1 METSIITSS
10 NKRDLFVKK
19 SRLAVSEALKSRDM
33 LLVGVTRTLDDLDKI
48 INLLNE
54 RLADWYGVYFPEL
67 RVEEPEKYARI
78 VLGFDKEKPDL
89 EFLKGIVG
97 ENRAHDLVNR
107 SQRSLGAKIS
117 ATDLGACRMLAQE
130 VTGMYSLKEKY
141 QKYQEELTQD
151 ICPNIA
157 YIAGYMLAAKLITH
171 IGSIKKFAILPAST
185 IQVLGAEK
193 ALFKHLKNRRIA
205 PPKHGLIFQFPQL
218 GSAPKRI
225 RGKIARALANK
236 ISLAAKADAF
246 TKNFIA
252 DKIKEDFEKRV
263 KQIMEESKDEKKVKE
278 GSPKYITEDEAEG
291 SGRDGGGRGNGNR
304 GGNRGRFRR
313 NDRRRERR

>member
-1 METSIITSS
+1 MENSTITSS

-19 SRLAVSEALKSRDM
+19 SRLAVTEALKSRDM
-33 LLVGVTRTLDDLDKI
+33 LLVGVTRTLDDLDKT

-54 RLADWYGVYFPEL
+54 RLQDWYGVYFPEL
-67 RVEEPEKYARI
+67 KVEEPQKYAQV
-78 VLGFDKEKPDL
+78 VLGFDKETPDL

-97 ENRAHDLVNR
+97 DNRAHDLVNR

-117 ATDLGACRMLAQE
+117 ATDLGACRMLAQQ
-130 VTGMYSLKEKY
+130 VTEMYSLREKY
-141 QKYQEELTQD
+141 QKYQQELTED

-157 YIAGYMLAAKLITH
+157 YITGYMLAAKLITH
-171 IGSIKKFAILPAST
+171 IGSIKRFAILPAST

-218 GSAPKRI
+218 GSAPKRV

-252 DKIKEDFEKRV
+252 EQIKKDFEVRM
-263 KQIMEESKDEKKVKE
+263 KQIIEESKGDKKVKE
-278 GSPKYITEDEAEG
+278 GAIKYITEDEAEG
-291 SGRDGGGRGNGNR
+291 NKQEGGRGGGNR
-304 GGNRGRFRR
+304 GGNRGGFRR
-313 NDRRRERR
+313 NDRKGGRR

>member
-1 METSIITSS
+1 MENSTITSS

-19 SRLAVSEALKSRDM
+19 SRLAVTEALKSRDM
-33 LLVGVTRTLDDLDKI
+33 LLVGVTRTLDDLDKT

-54 RLADWYGVYFPEL
+54 RLQDWYGVYFPEL
-67 RVEEPEKYARI
+67 KVEEPQKYAQV
-78 VLGFDKEKPDL
+78 VLGFDKETPDL

-97 ENRAHDLVNR
+97 DNRAHDLVNR

-117 ATDLGACRMLAQE
+117 ATDLGACRMLAQQ
-130 VTGMYSLKEKY
+130 VTDMYSLREKY
-141 QKYQEELTQD
+141 QKYQQELTED

-157 YIAGYMLAAKLITH
+157 YITGYMLAAKLITH
-171 IGSIKKFAILPAST
+171 IGSIKRFAILPAST

-218 GSAPKRI
+218 GSAPKRV

-252 DKIKEDFEKRV
+252 EQIKKDFEVRM
-263 KQIMEESKDEKKVKE
+263 KQIMEESKGEKKVKE
-278 GSPKYITEDEAEG
+278 GAIKYITEDEAEG
-291 SGRDGGGRGNGNR
+291 NKQEGGRGGGNR
-304 GGNRGRFRR
+304 GGNRGGFRR
-313 NDRRRERR
+313 NDRKGGRR